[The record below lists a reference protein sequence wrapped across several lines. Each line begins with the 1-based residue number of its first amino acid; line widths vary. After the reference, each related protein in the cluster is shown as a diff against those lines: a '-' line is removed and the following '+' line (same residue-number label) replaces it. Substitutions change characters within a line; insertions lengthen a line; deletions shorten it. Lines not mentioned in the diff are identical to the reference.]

1 MEKQNKSKNTTML
14 VILLLLV
21 TIASVILAT
30 YAWAKYTSSINGTA
44 TTAVVAKWN
53 VNGSSTDLTWSKEFE
68 HVVSEKLAPGTNGT
82 IPVTFGIGDT
92 EVDVKYTITLV
103 SAENKPTNLKFYTD
117 NTKTKE
123 ITVGGTAYTGTIT
136 VGGSDFK
143 GAIYWD
149 WPYETGSSD
158 EEKAANDVIDTNEG
172 ETPKTMTVKVKIDA
186 VQVQPE

>member
-149 WPYETGSSD
+149 WLYETGSSD